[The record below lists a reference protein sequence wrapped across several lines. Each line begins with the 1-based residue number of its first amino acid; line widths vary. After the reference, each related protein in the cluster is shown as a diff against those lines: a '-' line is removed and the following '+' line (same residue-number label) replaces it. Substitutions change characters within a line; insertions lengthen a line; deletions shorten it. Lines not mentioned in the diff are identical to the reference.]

1 MLCFYKDFVFNV
13 HEIPFI
19 VYENISDRR
28 CNEFEGVQEIFI
40 FYVIIICISRFL

>member
-19 VYENISDRR
+19 VYENNQIDVAMSSKV
-28 CNEFEGVQEIFI
+28 FKKYLF
-40 FYVIIICISRFL
+40 FM